1 MSRAL
6 DFPAERNRLIFA
18 TRKGIGMPIAGL
30 LYWIGVA
37 ILLRALPLRSALIA
51 SFVLTGPVFPIGA
64 MLTRLAGGDL
74 FAKSPHLT
82 QLGMLLAAVQLFYWP
97 VIVIVFNHAVEW
109 TPLVLALL
117 FGSHFLPYAWVYR
130 SAGYATLA
138 VLTTVVLSVAAL
150 VSGGPIVREAPL
162 LAAACYLVAV
172 AMLWVEVRRIPAPA
186 SPG

>member
-6 DFPAERNRLIFA
+6 DFPAERDRLILA
-18 TRKGIGMPIAGL
+18 TRKGIGMPMAGL
-30 LYWIGVA
+30 FYWIGVA
-37 ILLRALPLRSALIA
+37 VLVRAWPLERALIW

-64 MLTRLAGGDL
+64 LLTRLFGGDL
-74 FAKSPHLT
+74 FARSPNLT
-82 QLGMLLAAVQLFYWP
+82 QLGMILAAVQLFYWP

-138 VLTTVVLSVAAL
+138 VLTTIVLSVAAL
-150 VSGGPIVREAPL
+150 VSGGPIVRETPL
-162 LAAACYLVAV
+162 LAAVCYLVAV

-186 SPG
+186 LPG